1 MNRKTTITG
10 RVDQDENGVSAPPR
24 LWRVT
29 DTAEFLGVPVST
41 LYYWS
46 YLGEGGPPILRIGR
60 CLRYEPRAVM
70 AWALSRA
77 A

>member
-1 MNRKTTITG
+1 MAGLTRQAAVG
-10 RVDQDENGVSAPPR
+10 GSLPLR
-24 LWRVT
+24 LWKVGE
-29 DTAEFLGVPVST
+29 TAEFLGVPVST

-60 CLRYEPRAVM
+60 SLRYDPRSVM
-70 AWALSRA
+70 AWAESRA

>member
-1 MNRKTTITG
+1 MQHRAQQP
-10 RVDQDENGVSAPPR
+10 DQVVPLPR
-24 LWRVT
+24 LWTVSE
-29 DTAEFLGVPVST
+29 TAAFLSVPSST

-60 CLRYEPRAVM
+60 SLRYDPRAVM
-70 AWALSRA
+70 AWAMSQA